1 MKTRRGAKREIEAEA
16 VSSKCTAS
24 IKKKSKL
31 KENVEVYNNTNT
43 SPNLDSNKMEL
54 SSDSSSDEFVRVG
67 QIDLDSEF
75 FKIKKLETDFSAIES
90 KILSGV
96 SHLSDSEESEQEEG
110 AGLGL
115 DVSLLPDLWFSQ
127 SNIANS
133 KQHEESVSKTKPVS
147 KSKTSKTRP
156 NKRARSSLKKH
167 SASLNKTNSESMDVS
182 QLLALGEGP
191 SNMNVP
197 NYKEPLVNGIKNS
210 PHSSDDEVSDW
221 EDVETSQPLN
231 PTIPKEGV
239 QVTLKLPNMFQN
251 RKKRGFDWEA
261 HVKRRINRVKRD
273 IQVLIHKVHLLCLLA
288 HGLYINSILN
298 SNTLMGLSLSLL
310 PSDDCYPPKHAD
322 ISYLEKFV
330 LWFTKTISINKKPV
344 VSTNNSPLIKLLEEQ
359 FEKKA
364 ANSIFEGVLMFV
376 CILRTLGL
384 KVRLVMSFQPLPLKP
399 PGDELCSINTKEKNG
414 KVKDKAIKQE
424 DVKVK
429 DKDVKQKYGKVDDK
443 DVKQEVG
450 KVKEKAVKQED
461 RTVKAKTAFKTL
473 KQEKCKLMSKSL
485 KKEIDCK
492 QNIKKSTKA
501 DLKFKYPKDV
511 NFDPKELKTVD
522 LPKEIQPESP
532 KKDVTSNQ
540 RRPRLASSKS
550 SGSSPLVSKESSE
563 IVKISSKIKDKNKTV
578 GKNEKLT
585 SRSSDMTKLAKNTN
599 MPINQESQISV
610 RLDLLEKTKTKFTE
624 TIVPKQVQGH
634 SPRRLR
640 ERKQID
646 TKSEDTS
653 VNNSSKDIILSKNYN
668 LITKTTVSPKID
680 ESVRKNMFSKITSKV
695 ETNKSIK
702 ETRKQLG
709 INSDILSPT
718 RAHTSRA
725 KVNGISIRGQVS
737 SKYFEGTNMTEDD
750 SDFEPESPKKRSV
763 HSGKRRSSAHLID
776 NDFEPSTA
784 LGKKSRSTS
793 KGKLSS
799 GKRRELQNDPVDGG
813 EAAHRKLGNDC
824 WAEVFVEEEEK
835 WICVDISRGKI
846 HCVSELYSRA
856 THPVT
861 YVVAFNVDQ
870 TVRDVTRRYCSQY
883 HIVTR
888 KQRVAADWWEHS
900 LRPWR
905 GSWTTMDKE
914 EEEDLEQQLHDRP
927 LPSSLSEYKNHPLYV
942 LRKDLLKFEAI
953 YPPDAPTLG
962 FIRGQEVFAREC
974 VKNLHSRETW
984 VKEAKV
990 VRLGEKPYKIVKARP
1005 KYDRMTGTVI
1015 KDLPLEVFGEWQV
1028 EDYIPPP
1035 AVDGKVPRNAYGN
1048 VELFKPC
1055 MLPKG
1060 TVHLQSVSSAFD
1072 NKNHI
1077 EN

>member
-1 MKTRRGAKREIEAEA
+1 MKTRRGAKRDIEDEA
-16 VSSKCTAS
+16 NSSNCTAS
-24 IKKKSKL
+24 RKKKSKL
-31 KENVEVYNNTNT
+31 KENVEVFNKPNTR
-43 SPNLDSNKMEL
+43 PNLDSNKIEL

-67 QIDLDSEF
+67 QIDLDSDF

-96 SHLSDSEESEQEEG
+96 SHLSDSEESEQEKG

-115 DVSLLPDLWFSQ
+115 DTPLLPDLWFAQ
-127 SNIANS
+127 SDIANS
-133 KQHEESVSKTKPVS
+133 KQHESVSKTKPVS
-147 KSKTSKTRP
+147 KSKTSKPRL
-156 NKRARSSLKKH
+156 NKRARPSLKKH
-167 SASLNKTNSESMDVS
+167 SRSLNKTNSESMDVS

-197 NYKEPLVNGIKNS
+197 NYEEPLVNGIKNS

-221 EDVETSQPLN
+221 EDVETSQSKPLN

-288 HGLYINSILN
+288 RGLYINSILN

-330 LWFTKTISINKKPV
+330 SWFTKTISINKKPV

-399 PGDELCSINTKEKNG
+399 HGDELCSVNTKKKNG
-414 KVKDKAIKQE
+414 NIKDKAIKQE
-424 DVKVK
+424 DGKVK
-429 DKDVKQKYGKVDDK
+429 DKDIKQEDGKVEDK
-443 DVKQEVG
+443 YVKQEVG

-461 RTVKAKTAFKTL
+461 RKVKAKTASKTL
-473 KQEKCKLMSKSL
+473 KQEKCTPMSKSL
-485 KKEIDCK
+485 KKEVDCK
-492 QNIKKSTKA
+492 QNINKSINT
-501 DLKFKYPKDV
+501 DLKLEYTKDV

-522 LPKEIQPESP
+522 LPKEIKPERP
-532 KKDVTSNQ
+532 KKDVTSNK

-550 SGSSPLVSKESSE
+550 SGSLPVSKESSE
-563 IVKISSKIKDKNKTV
+563 TEKVSSKMKNKNKTV

-585 SRSSDMTKLAKNTN
+585 SRPRSSDETKLVKNTN

-610 RLDLLEKTKTKFTE
+610 RLDSLDKNKTKLTE
-624 TIVPKQVQGH
+624 TFVPKQVQGH

-646 TKSEDTS
+646 TKSKDTS
-653 VNNSSKDIILSKNYN
+653 VNDSSKDIIPKKTYN
-668 LITKTTVSPKID
+668 LITKTTVSSKID
-680 ESVRKNMFSKITSKV
+680 ESVRKNMVSKTSKV
-695 ETNKSIK
+695 ETNKCVK

-718 RAHTSRA
+718 RTHTSSA
-725 KVNGISIRGQVS
+725 KVNGISTRGQVS
-737 SKYFEGTNMTEDD
+737 SKYFEGTSITEDD
-750 SDFEPESPKKRSV
+750 SDFEPESPKKRGV
-763 HSGKRRSSAHLID
+763 RSGKSRSSAHLID
-776 NDFEPSTA
+776 DDFEPITA
-784 LGKKSRSTS
+784 LGKKSRSTA

-799 GKRRELQNDPVDGG
+799 GKRREQQTDPVAGG
-813 EAAHRKLGNDC
+813 EAACRKLGNDC

-870 TVRDVTRRYCSQY
+870 MVRDVTRRYCSQY
-883 HIVTR
+883 HVVTR

-905 GSWTTMDKE
+905 GSWTPMDKE

-927 LPSSLSEYKNHPLYV
+927 LPSSLSE
-942 LRKDLLKFEAI
+942 
-953 YPPDAPTLG
+953 
-962 FIRGQEVFAREC
+962 
-974 VKNLHSRETW
+974 
-984 VKEAKV
+984 
-990 VRLGEKPYKIVKARP
+990 
-1005 KYDRMTGTVI
+1005 
-1015 KDLPLEVFGEWQV
+1015 
-1028 EDYIPPP
+1028 
-1035 AVDGKVPRNAYGN
+1035 
-1048 VELFKPC
+1048 
-1055 MLPKG
+1055 
-1060 TVHLQSVSSAFD
+1060 
-1072 NKNHI
+1072 
-1077 EN
+1077 

>member
-1 MKTRRGAKREIEAEA
+1 MKTRRGAKRDIEAEA
-16 VSSKCTAS
+16 SYSNCTAS

-31 KENVEVYNNTNT
+31 KENEEVYNNTNT
-43 SPNLDSNKMEL
+43 RPNLNSNKMEL

-115 DVSLLPDLWFSQ
+115 DAPLLPDLWFSQ
-127 SNIANS
+127 SDIANS
-133 KQHEESVSKTKPVS
+133 KQHESVSKTKPVS
-147 KSKTSKTRP
+147 KSKSSKTRP
-156 NKRARSSLKKH
+156 NKRTKPSLKKH
-167 SASLNKTNSESMDVS
+167 SAKLNKTNSESMDVS

-197 NYKEPLVNGIKNS
+197 NYEEPLVNRIKNS

-399 PGDELCSINTKEKNG
+399 HGDELCSINTKEKNG

-424 DVKVK
+424 DGKVK
-429 DKDVKQKYGKVDDK
+429 DKAVKQKDGKVDDK
-443 DVKQEVG
+443 DVKQEVE

-461 RTVKAKTAFKTL
+461 RTV
-473 KQEKCKLMSKSL
+473 
-485 KKEIDCK
+485 
-492 QNIKKSTKA
+492 
-501 DLKFKYPKDV
+501 
-511 NFDPKELKTVD
+511 
-522 LPKEIQPESP
+522 
-532 KKDVTSNQ
+532 
-540 RRPRLASSKS
+540 
-550 SGSSPLVSKESSE
+550 
-563 IVKISSKIKDKNKTV
+563 
-578 GKNEKLT
+578 
-585 SRSSDMTKLAKNTN
+585 
-599 MPINQESQISV
+599 
-610 RLDLLEKTKTKFTE
+610 
-624 TIVPKQVQGH
+624 
-634 SPRRLR
+634 
-640 ERKQID
+640 
-646 TKSEDTS
+646 
-653 VNNSSKDIILSKNYN
+653 
-668 LITKTTVSPKID
+668 
-680 ESVRKNMFSKITSKV
+680 
-695 ETNKSIK
+695 
-702 ETRKQLG
+702 
-709 INSDILSPT
+709 
-718 RAHTSRA
+718 
-725 KVNGISIRGQVS
+725 S
-737 SKYFEGTNMTEDD
+737 SKYFEGTSMTKDD
-750 SDFEPESPKKRSV
+750 SDFEPESPKKRGV
-763 HSGKRRSSAHLID
+763 HSEKRRSSAYLID

-799 GKRRELQNDPVDGG
+799 GKRRELQTDPDGILVHVRCPVLCRCVITLCVAVDGG
-813 EAAHRKLGNDC
+813 EGAHRKLGNDC

-835 WICVDISRGKI
+835 WICVDISKGKI

-883 HIVTR
+883 HVVTR

-905 GSWTTMDKE
+905 GSWTSMDKE

-1005 KYDRMTGTVI
+1005 KYDRCLNFEQKSNSREFLHEGGDTVNGLNRVAKKLNI
-1015 KDLPLEVFGEWQV
+1015 DCA
-1028 EDYIPPP
+1028 P
-1035 AVDGKVPRNAYGN
+1035 AVVGFDFHCGGSHPTYDGFVVCEEFVDILLDAWDQRARSVGKINMYKRVYGN
-1048 VELFKPC
+1048 WRRLI
-1055 MLPKG
+1055 KG
-1060 TVHLQSVSSAFD
+1060 LLIRERLQARYSFERQEDSSKGKLKVKKRKLKSASESD
-1072 NKNHI
+1072 
-1077 EN
+1077 